1 MRFTHE
7 ALAHEEALATL
18 CRLPFFCAR
27 DVMQRVRVASTIPA
41 MFDAAAVDCA
51 SAAPFARWSFQ
62 SYRDCSLPWS
72 AHRCDAGSVFSLA
85 QAFVVPGRTRRTIDR
100 APARVSCSKILTTI
114 SNSADDISNLCC
126 KLSTPLSSAAHQAAL
141 GFELVDATD
150 DGHDPAQSR
159 LS

>member
-1 MRFTHE
+1 MRFAHE

-41 MFDAAAVDCA
+41 MFDAAVFDCA

-62 SYRDCSLPWS
+62 SYRDCSLPS
-72 AHRCDAGSVFSLA
+72 SPHRCDAGSVFSLA
-85 QAFVVPGRTRRTIDR
+85 QAFVVPGRKRRTVGR
-100 APARVSCSKILTTI
+100 APARVCCRKIRTTI

-126 KLSTPLSSAAHQAAL
+126 KHSTPLLSAVHQATL

-150 DGHDPAQSR
+150 DAHDQAQSR